1 MGEIDLKDIR
11 ADMNLLSV
19 DKAVATDLVAVG
31 DVTIS
36 GWIVIHNVKVI
47 NLEREGKK
55 QLTAMLPNKQ
65 NKSGKWENVFSVSL
79 SLADRIKQAAID
91 DTLEKQKKLIKTA
104 GFESEFE
111 VSVILCREDY
121 WPTLGY
127 AVLNLGSDLAVK
139 KIRIVDDGKGGIRIQ
154 YPTLR
159 NNSTGQY
166 IQLFSGATPA
176 NTELIDHMI
185 TVGFQNK
192 YFEEK
197 GKEYTPAIYHRQDG
211 IPESLRDNRPYTA
224 GGIKR

>member
-1 MGEIDLKDIR
+1 MGEINLKDIR

-31 DVTIS
+31 DVTVS

-55 QLTAMLPNKQ
+55 QLTAVLPNKQ
-65 NKSGKWENVFSVSL
+65 NKAGKWENVFSVS
-79 SLADRIKQAAID
+79 SNLADRIKQAAIE
-91 DTLEKQKKLIKTA
+91 DTLEKQKRLIETA

-111 VSVILCREDY
+111 VSVTLCREDY

-127 AVLNLGSDLAVK
+127 AVLNLGSDLSVK
-139 KIRIVDDGKGGIRIQ
+139 KIRIVDDNKGGIRIQ

-159 NNSTGQY
+159 NSTGQY
-166 IQLFSGATPA
+166 IQLFSGATPT

-185 TVGFQNK
+185 TVGFKNK

-197 GKEYTPAIYHRQDG
+197 GKEYTPAFYHGQDEIPDSLPDSRQ
-211 IPESLRDNRPYTA
+211 YTA